1 MTFPPKFKSLIPALV
16 LSVCLA
22 TGCGKFYDFKGISI
36 PAEVNTFVV
45 EPFVFLDAQCQAG
58 MEVIVSE
65 KLRAVIR
72 NQSRLV
78 NNEEDPDISFSG
90 QVSSCSTTYVAPTE
104 GSTTS
109 LNRYEIS
116 IKVIY
121 QNNRDE
127 EDKWSKNYS
136 AFQDFDSNGDFQSL
150 QDDLIETILNDI
162 IDRVFNDSFT
172 NW

>member
-1 MTFPPKFKSLIPALV
+1 MTLPFKLRFSLLLAV
-16 LSVCLA
+16 VTFLA
-22 TGCGKFYDFKGISI
+22 TISCGKFYDFKGISI
-36 PAEVNTFVV
+36 PAEVNTFIV
-45 EPFVFLDAQCQAG
+45 EPFIFLDAQCQAG
-58 MEVIVSE
+58 LEVTVSE

-78 NNEEDPDISFSG
+78 NDEENPDVTFSG
-90 QVSSCSTTYVAPTE
+90 QVASCKTTYVAPTE

-109 LNRYEIS
+109 LNRFEIS
-116 IKVIY
+116 IKVEY
-121 QNNRDE
+121 QNNNDE

-136 AFQDFDSNGDFQSL
+136 AFQDFDSNGDFQTL
-150 QDDLIETILNDI
+150 QDGLIETILNDI

>member
-1 MTFPPKFKSLIPALV
+1 MRFLLRLRFQALLATILLVSV
-16 LSVCLA
+16 LS
-22 TGCGKFYDFKGISI
+22 CGKFYDFKGISI

-45 EPFVFLDAQCQAG
+45 EPFIFLDAQCQAG
-58 MEVIVSE
+58 MEVTVSE

-78 NNEEDPDISFSG
+78 NNEEDPDVSFSG
-90 QVSSCSTTYVAPTE
+90 QVASCKTTYVAPTE

-109 LNRYEIS
+109 LNRFEIS
-116 IKVIY
+116 LKVEF

-136 AFQDFDSNGDFQSL
+136 AFQDFDSNGDFKSL
-150 QDDLIETILNDI
+150 RKHSQ
-162 IDRVFNDSFT
+162 
-172 NW
+172 